1 MSGSNT
7 LAVSPGSG
15 VRTSVLWIV
24 PGERCGQAV
33 GRAAMSA
40 SSPAFSVASSSR
52 ESASWMI
59 TRPTSLNSSRS
70 AWETMADLEGR
81 GDPPREGRGPG
92 RPSARRHGTPVG
104 PGWPVGGEFR
114 RTEKKSVRVIG

>member
-1 MSGSNT
+1 MRGSNT
-7 LAVSPGSG
+7 LPVSPGSG

-40 SSPAFSVASSSR
+40 SSPAFSVASSSC
-52 ESASWMI
+52 ESASWMM
-59 TRPTSLNSSRS
+59 TRPRSLNSSRS
-70 AWETMADLEGR
+70 AWSETMADLEGR

-92 RPSARRHGTPVG
+92 TR
-104 PGWPVGGEFR
+104 
-114 RTEKKSVRVIG
+114 